1 MNFVTEILNHKDIG
15 GVTIGEKSVLVY
27 SLKRALYLCGDFV
40 TASKLKYALS
50 SLDKKAEIIACGREV
65 EDERDPN
72 LFPFSSAVS
81 KFLRGELDYLIFLP
95 SSMTTKFD
103 MAFLKESFLVKKGEE
118 YSFDALSSSL
128 VNYGYERTDYVNI
141 EGQFALRG
149 DILDIFLFGE
159 DSPTRIE
166 FFDEEVER
174 IIHFDASSMK
184 TIKELDSV
192 KISPLILKLGESV
205 VTDIA
210 ENIVIDEPI
219 KIENEC
225 SILKVMI

>member
-1 MNFVTEILNHKDIG
+1 MKRIIKLFSKTYPVDYPEPETDALIAKNNFKIKILIKDFLKKSFLI
-15 GVTIGEKSVLVY
+15 EKSKEY
-27 SLKRALYLCGDFV
+27 SYN
-40 TASKLKYALS
+40 SLS
-50 SLDKKAEIIACGREV
+50 S
-65 EDERDPN
+65 
-72 LFPFSSAVS
+72 
-81 KFLRGELDYLIFLP
+81 
-95 SSMTTKFD
+95 T
-103 MAFLKESFLVKKGEE
+103 LVD
-118 YSFDALSSSL
+118 F
-128 VNYGYERTDYVNI
+128 GYERTDYVNI

-149 DILDIFLFGE
+149 DILDIFLFGD

-184 TIKELDSV
+184 TIKELESI
-192 KISPLILKLGESV
+192 KISPLILKLGSDN

-225 SILKVMI
+225 EILK